1 MRILI
6 VDDERLASRRLEV
19 LLARRPQYEIVG
31 VARDGD
37 EAMEM
42 IAALRP
48 DVVLLDIHMPGTDG
62 LLVSRQLNGPD
73 APAVIFVTA
82 YSHHAAEAFEE
93 AAVDY
98 LLKPVKP
105 ERLDTALARARS
117 LLRLQD
123 AQSRIGE
130 LETVIDALRGNG
142 TGADDALWVKGRE
155 GMVRVPKRTID
166 WVEAEGDYVR
176 LHCRD
181 RSWLHR
187 DTLTAMESLLDERMF
202 MRVHRSAIVNKQR
215 ITMSSTTEHGGRL
228 VHLDNGQIV
237 RVGRSYEGALRTA
250 LSQIAD

>member
-1 MRILI
+1 MRVLI

-19 LLARRPQYEIVG
+19 LLARRPQYELVG

-37 EAMEM
+37 EAMDM
-42 IAALRP
+42 ISTHRP
-48 DVVLLDIHMPGTDG
+48 DIILLDIHMPGTDG
-62 LLVSRQLNGPD
+62 LMVLRQLNSQD

-82 YSHHAAEAFEE
+82 YSHHAVEAFEE

-105 ERLDTALARARS
+105 ERLDIALTRTRS

-123 AQSRIGE
+123 AQTRIGE
-130 LETVIDALRGNG
+130 LESVIDALRGDG
-142 TGADDALWVKGRE
+142 TGMDDAIWVKGRQ

-176 LHCRD
+176 LHCGGK
-181 RSWLHR
+181 SWLHR
-187 DTLTAMESLLDERMF
+187 DTLTAMEELLDDRIF
-202 MRVHRSAIVNKQR
+202 MRVHRSAIINKQR
-215 ITMSSTTEHGGRL
+215 ISMSSTTEHGGRL
-228 VHLDNGQIV
+228 VHLDGGQVV

-250 LSQIAD
+250 LCQIAD

>member
-1 MRILI
+1 MRVLI
-6 VDDERLASRRLEV
+6 VDDERLAARRLEV
-19 LLARRPQYEIVG
+19 LLARRPQYELVG

-37 EAMEM
+37 EALEM
-42 IAALRP
+42 ISTLKP

-62 LLVSRQLNGPD
+62 LMVARQLDGPE
-73 APAVIFVTA
+73 APAIIFVTA

-93 AAVDY
+93 AATDY

-105 ERLDTALARARS
+105 ERLDVALNRS
-117 LLRLQD
+117 RSQLRLQD

-130 LETVIDALRGNG
+130 LESVIDALRGNG
-142 TGADDALWVKGRE
+142 SGTEDAIWVKGHK

-166 WVEAEGDYVR
+166 WIEAEGDYVR

-181 RSWLHR
+181 KTWLHR
-187 DTLTAMESLLDERMF
+187 ETLTAMERALDPRIF

-215 ITMSSTTEHGGRL
+215 ITMSSITEHGGRL
-228 VHLDNGQIV
+228 VHLDTGAVV

-250 LSQIAD
+250 LGQIAD

>member
-19 LLARRPQYEIVG
+19 LLARRPQYDVVG

-37 EAMEM
+37 EALEM
-42 IAALRP
+42 IETTRP

-62 LLVSRQLNGPD
+62 LIVSRQLSAPQ

-82 YSHHAAEAFEE
+82 YDQHAAEAFDA

-130 LETVIDALRGNG
+130 LESVIDALRGRGNNG
-142 TGADDALWVKGRE
+142 DDSIWVKGRE
-155 GMVRVPKRTID
+155 GMVRVSKRSID

-176 LHCRD
+176 LHCQD

-187 DTLTAMESLLDERMF
+187 DTLTAMESQLDARVF

-215 ITMSSTTEHGGRL
+215 IAMSSTTEHGGRL
-228 VHLDNGQIV
+228 VHLDTGAVV
-237 RVGRSYEGALRTA
+237 RVGRSYEAALRTA
-250 LSQIAD
+250 LGQATG